1 MRKEYCISCG
11 AANLFEVNRPK
22 FCCGC
27 GNVFNDATP
36 QTSQAKK
43 RNVGRT
49 RYDDNL
55 DDEDLDEEDDDYED
69 FHTSFDM
76 NKLKQSISLN
86 VDFQKT
92 SVEDLFANPLDPA
105 HKENFNRDY
114 KGPKGKALLKDIA
127 KRCGTSRGEF
137 KE

>member
-27 GNVFNDATP
+27 GKVFNDAAP

-49 RYDDNL
+49 KYEE
-55 DDEDLDEEDDDYED
+55 DDEDEYDEYDDYDNSSEQS
-69 FHTSFDM
+69 SFDL
-76 NKLKQSISLN
+76 NKLKQSISIDLSA
-86 VDFQKT
+86 QKT

-105 HKENFNRDY
+105 HKESFSRDY

-127 KRCGTSRGEF
+127 KQCGTSRGEL

>member
-27 GNVFNDATP
+27 GNVFNDASP

-49 RYDDNL
+49 KYEE
-55 DDEDLDEEDDDYED
+55 DDEDEYDEYGDYDNSSEQS
-69 FHTSFDM
+69 SFDL
-76 NKLKQSISLN
+76 NKLKQSISIDLSA
-86 VDFQKT
+86 QKT

-105 HKENFNRDY
+105 HKESFSRDY

-127 KRCGTSRGEF
+127 KQCGTSRGEF

>member
-27 GNVFNDATP
+27 GNVFNDASP

-49 RYDDNL
+49 KYEE
-55 DDEDLDEEDDDYED
+55 DDEDEYDEYGDYDNSSEQS
-69 FHTSFDM
+69 SFDL
-76 NKLKQSISLN
+76 NKLKQSISIDLSA
-86 VDFQKT
+86 QKT
-92 SVEDLFANPLDPA
+92 SVEDLPPRSSTQRKFQ
-105 HKENFNRDY
+105 
-114 KGPKGKALLKDIA
+114 
-127 KRCGTSRGEF
+127 
-137 KE
+137 

>member
-1 MRKEYCISCG
+1 MRNEYCISCG

-27 GNVFNDATP
+27 GKVFNDAAP

-43 RNVGRT
+43 RKVGRT
-49 RYDDNL
+49 NGE
-55 DDEDLDEEDDDYED
+55 DEDFDEDDDFYDDE
-69 FHTSFDM
+69 HISFDL
-76 NKLKQSISLN
+76 NKLKQSISL
-86 VDFQKT
+86 DLDAQRT

-105 HKENFNRDY
+105 HKESFSRDY

-127 KRCGTSRGEF
+127 KQCGTSRGEF